1 MSETA
6 IFKRTGIRERRW
18 ALEKDAAS
26 DLAER
31 AALEAIQRAQIEP
44 GEIDLILISTTS
56 PDFVFPS
63 TSAVLQHRI
72 GARNAAAFDIQ
83 ASCSGFLYGLS
94 IAEQFLRNPRANH
107 VLVAAAE
114 IKSRMLNFDDPGSA
128 ILFGDGAGAVVL
140 SRRKDQSGL
149 LACRLHSDGRFHRL
163 IRMQAGRSRISASS
177 ESLRKN
183 LHLLEMDGMPVY
195 RHAVRSF
202 KQAIRELLDSERLSI
217 DDIDLFIFHQAN
229 LRLLEK
235 VAADHAIPRRKLAT
249 TIEKYGNTSSASI
262 PITLHDAVVNGRIR
276 KGSRTLLAAVGGG
289 LTWASALYQ
298 W

>member
-1 MSETA
+1 
-6 IFKRTGIRERRW
+6 
-18 ALEKDAAS
+18 
-26 DLAER
+26 
-31 AALEAIQRAQIEP
+31 
-44 GEIDLILISTTS
+44 
-56 PDFVFPS
+56 
-63 TSAVLQHRI
+63 
-72 GARNAAAFDIQ
+72 
-83 ASCSGFLYGLS
+83 
-94 IAEQFLRNPRANH
+94 
-107 VLVAAAE
+107 
-114 IKSRMLNFDDPGSA
+114 
-128 ILFGDGAGAVVL
+128 
-140 SRRKDQSGL
+140 
-149 LACRLHSDGRFHRL
+149 
-163 IRMQAGRSRISASS
+163 MQAGRSRISASS